1 MTARTVVITGASDG
15 IGAAAA
21 RALSRAGHRVVV
33 VGRSAAK
40 TAALADELGAEHLVA
55 DFARLDDVRT
65 LAAALLAAHPRIDVL
80 ANNAGAIFASER
92 STTPDGFESTFQVNY
107 LAPFLLTELLH
118 ERLIASHATVINTS
132 SVAGARFGRLDLADL
147 QSERGYSPSRA
158 YGASKLAQI
167 LHAKELDRRYGAQG
181 LAAASFHPGG
191 IASNFSTTDGS
202 PWRFMYR
209 SRLKN
214 LILASTDKGADTLVW
229 LAQTPP
235 HQGWEPGGYYTR
247 RKPGR
252 TVPAADDATLA
263 AGLWARSVELLGLG

>member
-1 MTARTVVITGASDG
+1 MPARTVVITGASDG
-15 IGAAAA
+15 VGAAAA
-21 RALSRAGHRVVV
+21 RALTRAGDQVVV
-33 VGRSAAK
+33 VGRSPDK
-40 TAALADELGAEHLVA
+40 TATVAAELGTDHLVA
-55 DFARLDDVRT
+55 DFSRLDDVRA
-65 LAAALLAAHPRIDVL
+65 LAAALLADYPRIDVL
-80 ANNAGAIFASER
+80 ANNAGAIFANER

-118 ERLIASHATVINTS
+118 DRLVDSGATVINTS

-147 QSERGYSPSRA
+147 QSERGYSPTRA

-181 LAAASFHPGG
+181 LAAVSFHPGG
-191 IASNFSTTDGS
+191 IASNFSTDDGS